1 MKPSA
6 SASTP
11 DTSGR
16 APRPRVPS
24 ASACV
29 RCPRT
34 PGGWRSRGCRRG
46 PVRVEIAPHAF
57 KRPFRSDM
65 GRAVRQSCHC
75 GCGRNIHDRTTAR
88 LLHHRYHRPD
98 HMEAPCT
105 FTAKRRTQSSGALV
119 SMPPIGPATQ
129 ALFTRTSTGPCGSA
143 WSGANRPR
151 CPTSCLG
158 MHQRWRST
166 RKLSVQLDD
175 VPRRHRE
182 DPTARQ
188 KPLYRSVGRF
198 ADCMPADPLSI
209 TTVKNVRS
217 H

>member
-119 SMPPIGPATQ
+119 SMPPIGPAAQ
-129 ALFTRTSTGPCGSA
+129 ALFTRTSTGTCGSA

-158 MHQRWRST
+158 CTNAGARLENCPSSSTMCPDVTERTQRRDRNLCIAASAGSQT
-166 RKLSVQLDD
+166 ACQ
-175 VPRRHRE
+175 
-182 DPTARQ
+182 PT
-188 KPLYRSVGRF
+188 L
-198 ADCMPADPLSI
+198 
-209 TTVKNVRS
+209 
-217 H
+217 